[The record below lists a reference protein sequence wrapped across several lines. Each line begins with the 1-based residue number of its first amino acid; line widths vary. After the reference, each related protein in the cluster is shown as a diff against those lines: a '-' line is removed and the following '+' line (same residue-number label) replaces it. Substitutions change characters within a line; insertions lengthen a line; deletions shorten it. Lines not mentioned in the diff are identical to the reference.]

1 MVADRAEKSSKAPP
15 AGKVARPDTPE
26 DSNEDAIVP
35 DTLPLVGESQGGA
48 TIALAIGRLNASKES
63 QG

>member
-1 MVADRAEKSSKAPP
+1 MVADRAEKSSKAPVRQ
-15 AGKVARPDTPE
+15 VARPDTPE

-35 DTLPLVGESQGGA
+35 DTPPLVGESRGRT